1 MAFAAGRSFV
11 ILQSM
16 AQNNPEAK
24 KLLDDLNNIS
34 QEDFEKRFGELLG
47 NNKSADKE
55 DKQVQVGDETLTA
68 EYIDDGKPID
78 KMDDV
83 LQQFITNNSLE
94 GIKPIDEETSFGQP
108 NIKTNETKSAI
119 DGIKG
124 MDYEPTKYVFK
135 NVLPYRNKI
144 LKLQNKFE
152 EMMLEEGF
160 GSFDQA
166 DDFEDIYDDDE
177 VYEMYDG
184 IINNDVSAVKSSI
197 DKFVEKYQD
206 TAGDGDSQGR
216 RNVFLE
222 EYFRPAYKPPK
233 VVSSQ
238 EFEKLSKGKTV
249 LFRGVGTQSTVKN
262 TLFGDKAWYMYGGAK
277 GDGIY
282 MSSLQNVAA
291 DYSLGQNTIME
302 FIVPDDLKTINEK
315 VLQRVGRRFSERINE
330 KIRSLAMDKID
341 ENTAKELE
349 SLENLDNV
357 MRNCG
362 YTALAI
368 IMGFDAVDVP
378 FVGSLSEEEIK
389 SKRKTQGVTYGKN
402 FKLYKNYV
410 FLNLDK
416 LIAKDITKGEK

>member
-34 QEDFEKRFGELLG
+34 QEDFEKRFGELL
-47 NNKSADKE
+47 NTPMK
-55 DKQVQVGDETLTA
+55 
-68 EYIDDGKPID
+68 IDDGEPIKFD
-78 KMDDV
+78 ETKEEAID
-83 LQQFITNNSLE
+83 

-124 MDYEPTKYVFK
+124 MDYEPTKYVYK
-135 NVLPYRNKI
+135 NVLPYRDKI
-144 LKLQNKFE
+144 LELQNKFE
-152 EMMLEEGF
+152 DMMLEDGF
-160 GSFDQA
+160 STFDME
-166 DDFEDIYDDDE
+166 DDFEEIYDNDE

-184 IINNDVSAVKSSI
+184 IINNDVSEVKSSI

-222 EYFRPAYKPPK
+222 EYFKPAYKPPK
-233 VVSSQ
+233 VVPPQ
-238 EFEKLSKGKTV
+238 EFEQLSKGKTV

-302 FIVPDDLKTINEK
+302 FIVPDDLKTVNEK

-330 KIRSLAMDKID
+330 KIRSLAMGKID
-341 ENTAKELE
+341 EETAKELE

-378 FVGSLSEEEIK
+378 FVGSLSEDEIK
-389 SKRKTQGVTYGKN
+389 SQRKTQGVKYGKN

>member
-1 MAFAAGRSFV
+1 
-11 ILQSM
+11 
-16 AQNNPEAK
+16 
-24 KLLDDLNNIS
+24 LDDLNNIS
-34 QEDFEKRFGELLG
+34 QEDFEKRFADLL
-47 NNKSADKE
+47 NTPMK
-55 DKQVQVGDETLTA
+55 
-68 EYIDDGKPID
+68 IDDGEPIKFD
-78 KMDDV
+78 ETKEEA
-83 LQQFITNNSLE
+83 IE

-144 LKLQNKFE
+144 LELQNKFE

-160 GSFDQA
+160 STFDMA
-166 DDFEDIYDDDE
+166 DDFEEIYDDDE

-222 EYFRPAYKPPK
+222 EYFKPAYKPPK
-233 VVSSQ
+233 VISPQ
-238 EFEKLSKGKTV
+238 EFEQLSKGKTV

-341 ENTAKELE
+341 ENTKKYMQEF
-349 SLENLDNV
+349 
-357 MRNCG
+357 
-362 YTALAI
+362 LANS
-368 IMGFDAVDVP
+368 V
-378 FVGSLSEEEIK
+378 
-389 SKRKTQGVTYGKN
+389 
-402 FKLYKNYV
+402 
-410 FLNLDK
+410 
-416 LIAKDITKGEK
+416 

>member
-34 QEDFEKRFGELLG
+34 QEDFEKRFGELL
-47 NNKSADKE
+47 NTPMK
-55 DKQVQVGDETLTA
+55 
-68 EYIDDGKPID
+68 IDDGEPIKFD
-78 KMDDV
+78 ETKEDAID
-83 LQQFITNNSLE
+83 

-124 MDYEPTKYVFK
+124 MDYEPTKYVYK
-135 NVLPYRNKI
+135 NVLPYRDKI
-144 LKLQNKFE
+144 LELQNKFE
-152 EMMLEEGF
+152 DMMLEDGF
-160 GSFDQA
+160 STFDME
-166 DDFEDIYDDDE
+166 DDFEEIYDNDE

-184 IINNDVSAVKSSI
+184 IINNDVSEVKSSI

-222 EYFRPAYKPPK
+222 EYFKPAYKPPK
-233 VVSSQ
+233 VVPPQ
-238 EFEKLSKGKTV
+238 EFEQLSKGKTV

-302 FIVPDDLKTINEK
+302 FVVPDDLKTINEK

-330 KIRSLAMDKID
+330 KIRSLAMGKID
-341 ENTAKELE
+341 EETAKELE
-349 SLENLDNV
+349 SLENLDNI

-378 FVGSLSEEEIK
+378 FVGSLSEDEIK
-389 SKRKTQGVTYGKN
+389 SQRKTQGVKYGKN